1 MSILNTSPY
10 FPTNENNENNNE
22 EAEFENENA
31 SKVTIIDGS
40 RTMICIKNNLGILRL
55 MNLNTNILK
64 TLLEFGDRNGSVFIL
79 IFTSIDRKLSELDG
93 KSGSDFYFEIVCI
106 DGELMNLTK
115 ILHIDINNY

>member
-1 MSILNTSPY
+1 S
-10 FPTNENNENNNE
+10 
-22 EAEFENENA
+22 AEFENENA

-64 TLLEFGDRNGSVFIL
+64 TLLEFGDRNE
-79 IFTSIDRKLSELDG
+79 LSELDG

>member
-1 MSILNTSPY
+1 MIQTYNYHKLQPSLIY
-10 FPTNENNENNNE
+10 INNLFKRS
-22 EAEFENENA
+22 AEFENENA

-93 KSGSDFYFEIVCI
+93 KSGSDFYFEITSRI
-106 DGELMNLTK
+106 HHNHHSDGGSTCS
-115 ILHIDINNY
+115 NN